1 MLRPDFG
8 DLSQHVV
15 EFARRLRGR
24 GVLCGPAEIA
34 NALRGLS
41 RVDILDADQFR
52 LTLRTTLAHSRED
65 LKTFDELFPL
75 YWSAQTM
82 RWERSEQDGGAS
94 QSLPGE
100 SEGRGS
106 ASVQQWATQDA
117 GEGEQEVP
125 GHSAQEVLSRKDFS
139 SLSMHELDQIAAL
152 VVAIA
157 RRIATRISRRT
168 RRARR
173 SHTID
178 MRRTL
183 RLHLR
188 WGGEVPDLAFRRRRI
203 RKTRVVLLCDVS
215 GSMDVYSR
223 FLIQFVYALQEAI
236 GRVESFVFST
246 SLTRVTAALRSR
258 SLRAALDRL
267 SRTVPNWSGGTKI
280 GASLRNFLD
289 AYGHLLDRRT
299 VAIVVSD
306 GWDTGE
312 VDVLRHAMREIQ
324 ERAARVVWL
333 NPLLGSPGYQPLT
346 RGMQAA
352 LPYVDVFASAHNVDS
367 LHDLERVL
375 ARRAS
380 G

>member
-1 MLRPDFG
+1 MHRPDFG
-8 DLSQHVV
+8 DLTQHVV

-24 GVLCGPAEIA
+24 GVLSGPAEIA
-34 NALRGLS
+34 DALQALS
-41 RVDILDADQFR
+41 RVDILDPTQFR
-52 LTLRTTLAHSRED
+52 LALRTTLAHSHQD
-65 LKTFDELFPL
+65 LTTFDELFPL
-75 YWSAQTM
+75 YWSAQGM
-82 RWERSEQDGGAS
+82 RWERPQPDGESS
-94 QSLPGE
+94 QGRVGE
-100 SEGRGS
+100 SEGQGA
-106 ASVQQWATQDA
+106 ASVQRWATQQT

-125 GHSAQEVLSRKDFS
+125 GYSAQEVLSRKDFS
-139 SLSMHELDQIAAL
+139 SFAAHELDEIAAL
-152 VVAIA
+152 VVTIA
-157 RRIATRISRRT
+157 RRIATRMS

-173 SHTID
+173 ARHSHTID

-188 WGGEVPDLAFRRRRI
+188 WGGELPELAFRRRRI

-246 SLTRVTAALRSR
+246 SLTRVTSALRSR

-267 SRTVPNWSGGTKI
+267 SQTVPNWSGGTKI
-280 GASLRNFLD
+280 GASLRQFLD
-289 AYGHLLDRRT
+289 AHGHLLDRRT
-299 VAIVVSD
+299 VVIIVSD

-312 VDVLRHAMREIQ
+312 TDALRRAMREIQ

-367 LHDLERVL
+367 LHELERAL
-375 ARRAS
+375 ARRA
-380 G
+380 GQ